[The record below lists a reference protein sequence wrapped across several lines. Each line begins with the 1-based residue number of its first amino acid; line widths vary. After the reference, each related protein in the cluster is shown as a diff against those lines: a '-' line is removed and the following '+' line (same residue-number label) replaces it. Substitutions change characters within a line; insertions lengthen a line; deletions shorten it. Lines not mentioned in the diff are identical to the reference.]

1 MMREEFDGTG
11 IVFDPDN
18 NRAMTLNASGV
29 AVWRVLSTGG
39 TAADAAVG
47 SDTRNIEAAVRLRE
61 TFRGVTPEQ
70 AAADVRKFIG
80 ALKEKSLLADD

>member
-1 MMREEFDGTG
+1 MRLNPLAMMREEFDGTG

-39 TAADAAVG
+39 TAADAAV
-47 SDTRNIEAAVRLRE
+47 RLRE
-61 TFRGVTPEQ
+61 MFRGVTPEQ

>member
-1 MMREEFDGTG
+1 MRLNPLAMMREEFDGTG

-18 NRAMTLNASGV
+18 NRAMTLNASRV

-39 TAADAAVG
+39 TAAD
-47 SDTRNIEAAVRLRE
+47 AAVRLRE

>member
-1 MMREEFDGTG
+1 MRLNPLAMMREEFDGTG
-11 IVFDPDN
+11 
-18 NRAMTLNASGV
+18 M
-29 AVWRVLSTGG
+29 
-39 TAADAAVG
+39 
-47 SDTRNIEAAVRLRE
+47 RLRE

>member
-1 MMREEFDGTG
+1 MRLNPLAMMREEFDGTG

-29 AVWRVLSTGG
+29 AVWRVLTTGG
-39 TAADAAVG
+39 TAAD
-47 SDTRNIEAAVRLRE
+47 AAVRLRE

>member
-1 MMREEFDGTG
+1 M
-11 IVFDPDN
+11 
-18 NRAMTLNASGV
+18 

-39 TAADAAVG
+39 TAAD
-47 SDTRNIEAAVRLRE
+47 AAVRLRE